1 MDQPYFN
8 LWFFFFSL
16 RPSTNL
22 TSALLLR
29 PLQTSGMPRAS
40 IVLPNHPTD
49 PPSPR
54 NLLSRNR
61 DGIPFSDTFNLH
73 TVTLPTPTLRICD
86 ALNYPLPPSHQMLK
100 RFQIDSEGSLWRHGF
115 CKFAFTNET
124 RIQVWDEYARS
135 RGLRSMTSCSQWKNC
150 TSFLCS
156 KEKRQGFHVWD
167 SHPPAPCNVSSTFLP
182 KNILW
187 RNGIIVFLRNNTE
200 AFKCKEENAQESV
213 ALRLTEIK
221 HGSRR
226 LFFQIR
232 LEIRGLFDG
241 ACKANRKVQP
251 ITEPENGDLKL
262 SHPNQILTAHSSHLQ
277 QIQAIHNQFKS
288 LTVNYKWLTANQVKI
303 THSKFKFDV
312 TVLGHLREWMVY

>member
-1 MDQPYFN
+1 MGFLQPFGNLFVRIFRLWKKRTLSFN
-8 LWFFFFSL
+8 IVIKATSCGGPALFQFVIFFSL

-22 TSALLLR
+22 TSALLLH

-40 IVLPNHPTD
+40 IVLPSHPTD

-115 CKFAFTNET
+115 CKFAFTNEI

-135 RGLRSMTSCSQWKNC
+135 RGLRSMTSFSQWKNC

-156 KEKRQGFHVWD
+156 KEKKQGFRLWD
-167 SHPPAPCNVSSTFLP
+167 SHPPAPCNVSSAFLP
-182 KNILW
+182 KNILR
-187 RNGIIVFLRNNTE
+187 RNGTIDVFLRNNTG
-200 AFKCKEENAQESV
+200 AFKSKVENAQQSV
-213 ALRLTEIK
+213 ALRLTEIR

-226 LFFQIR
+226 LLFQIR

-251 ITEPENGDLKL
+251 ITESENYGGPQL
-262 SHPNQILTAHSSHLQ
+262 SHQNQILTAHSSH
-277 QIQAIHNQFKS
+277 
-288 LTVNYKWLTANQVKI
+288 
-303 THSKFKFDV
+303 
-312 TVLGHLREWMVY
+312 

>member
-1 MDQPYFN
+1 MGSRLVIHSTSTQWPYQPLPWEYAMLSTIPFPR
-8 LWFFFFSL
+8 LIKCWRGFKSTL
-16 RPSTNL
+16 RVLFEDMAFVNS
-22 TSALLLR
+22 LLR
-29 PLQTSGMPRAS
+29 MKLAFRCETNTRDPEAYGPWHLAASGR
-40 IVLPNHPTD
+40 IVLRFYVRKRKGKGSMYGRAIRP
-49 PPSPR
+49 
-54 NLLSRNR
+54 
-61 DGIPFSDTFNLH
+61 LH
-73 TVTLPTPTLRICD
+73 
-86 ALNYPLPPSHQMLK
+86 
-100 RFQIDSEGSLWRHGF
+100 
-115 CKFAFTNET
+115 
-124 RIQVWDEYARS
+124 
-135 RGLRSMTSCSQWKNC
+135 
-150 TSFLCS
+150 
-156 KEKRQGFHVWD
+156 
-167 SHPPAPCNVSSTFLP
+167 STFLP

-200 AFKCKEENAQESV
+200 AFKSKVENAQQSV

-226 LFFQIR
+226 LLFQIR

-312 TVLGHLREWMVY
+312 TVVGHLREWIVY